1 MAAHKRGRV
10 MNSEAKVLINRL
22 AKALL
27 KNMGKKPRE
36 IISYPS
42 INSVLELRQG
52 STSSLISYVITSLE
66 ASGYTIERMGAG
78 ERGEDLGQCLTA
90 KGRRMSAQMRGER

>member
-1 MAAHKRGRV
+1 
-10 MNSEAKVLINRL
+10 MNNETKVLINRL

-66 ASGYTIERMGAG
+66 AGGYTIERMGAG
-78 ERGEDLGQCLTA
+78 ERGQDLGQCLTA

>member
-1 MAAHKRGRV
+1 
-10 MNSEAKVLINRL
+10 MNNETKSLINRL

-52 STSSLISYVITSLE
+52 SNSSVISYVITSLE